1 MTKLSRWVQAPSADL
16 APNAAVIASLIS
28 PLRTV
33 LSSSSCVAIER
44 AASIRRD
51 AVSGAWSV
59 SLSMG
64 GSFLSDRYGPES
76 LDRKSVVSGK
86 SVSVRVDL
94 GGLRIIKKK
103 KKKPT
108 NTDPKFIQTQI
119 KN

>member
-64 GSFLSDRYGPES
+64 GFFLSDRYGPES
-76 LDRKSVVSGK
+76 LPLLYLLKNCTKTSEGR
-86 SVSVRVDL
+86 L
-94 GGLRIIKKK
+94 
-103 KKKPT
+103 
-108 NTDPKFIQTQI
+108 TDSIL
-119 KN
+119 